1 MKSLYESLLGD
12 METNLAAGDAYMD
25 EIKTLCKTIS
35 TKKSYEKLSNMYK
48 HGLAI
53 DVYLP
58 TLLKYLGYDANMIS
72 IFIYIVD
79 SFDYGFDSGI
89 WNLTIELS
97 KNDEKDPKMF
107 KIIKPASQIYTNHV
121 YMEKNE
127 FPKNIDICK
136 NLLKPATKDYETF
149 KKFLEIIEKNDGQM
163 VNSKMLLK

>member
-12 METNLAAGDAYMD
+12 MEANLAAGDAYLD
-25 EIKTLCKTIS
+25 EIKTLCKTLS
-35 TKKSYEKLSNMYK
+35 TKKNYEKLSDLYQ

-72 IFIYIVD
+72 IFMYVVD
-79 SFDYGFDSGI
+79 SFDYASGI

-97 KNDEKDPKMF
+97 KNDEKDPKKF
-107 KIIKPASQIYTNHV
+107 KIIKSASQIYTNHV
-121 YMEKNE
+121 YMEINE

-136 NLLKPATKDYETF
+136 NLLKAATKDYETF
-149 KKFLEIIEKNDGQM
+149 KKFLEVFEKNDGQI
-163 VNSKMLLK
+163 VNSKMLIK

>member
-35 TKKSYEKLSNMYK
+35 TKKNYEKLSDVFQR
-48 HGLAI
+48 GLAI

-58 TLLKYLGYDANMIS
+58 TLLDYLGYDANMIS
-72 IFIYIVD
+72 IFMYVVD
-79 SFDYGFDSGI
+79 SFDYDSGI

-97 KNDEKDPKMF
+97 KNDEKDPKKF

-121 YMEKNE
+121 YMERNE